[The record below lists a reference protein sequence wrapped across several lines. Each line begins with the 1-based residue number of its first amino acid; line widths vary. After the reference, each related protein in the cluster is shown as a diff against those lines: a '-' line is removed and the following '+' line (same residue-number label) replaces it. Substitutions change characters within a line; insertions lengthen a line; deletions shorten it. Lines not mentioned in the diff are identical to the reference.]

1 MPKAQI
7 DDDVYAYLQREAIP
21 LEDNVSSVLRRLL
34 EIPNENKETAPLP
47 LTRYER
53 AILVTLMEKGGDA
66 RRPEML
72 KRVGELL
79 RDEHSEHDLNE
90 YSSGEKRWEH
100 RAASVRKEL
109 VDKHLLESEAGYG
122 VWKLTEAGWTEAH
135 KVKSEETGWASV

>member
-1 MPKAQI
+1 MRTIQI
-7 DDDVYAYLQREAIP
+7 DDEIFTHLQREAEP
-21 LEDNVSSVLRRLL
+21 LVDDVNSVLRRLL

-47 LTRYER
+47 LIRYER

-100 RAASVRKEL
+100 RAASVRKDL
-109 VDKHLLESEAGYG
+109 VDKDLLEREAGYG
-122 VWKLTEAGWTEAH
+122 IWKLTEAGWTEAY
-135 KVKSEETGWASV
+135 KVKSEETGWA